1 MNISSGTLHAIILLF
16 LLSGI
21 SPFLQSYRNIL
32 VNQHLVTSEYITA
45 ANQPINANMFAKENK
60 VLIIGI
66 DGCRPD
72 ALLKANTVF
81 IDKLIENGAYS
92 FKARTDEIS
101 SSGTCWTGML
111 TGVWHNKHNVISNE
125 YKNPNMDEYPHF
137 FHRVKL
143 AKPGL
148 STYSIAH
155 WAPVHKILQD
165 GDADVIKSF
174 QSDDSVTVAA
184 TKYLSEA
191 DVDIMFIHFD
201 EVDHAGHTYGY
212 GPEYEEYL
220 KAIENADQRV
230 GQLISALESRQNYE
244 NENWLIMISTDHGGS
259 ETGHGKNI
267 PEHTTIFYIVSGK
280 DAIKGEIKKQVF
292 VIDVT
297 VTALTHLQIDIEPS
311 WNLDGQVSGLPES

>member
-1 MNISSGTLHAIILLF
+1 MNIPSGILHTILFLV
-16 LLSGI
+16 LLSGL
-21 SPFLQSYRNIL
+21 SPLLQSYHNLL
-32 VNQHLVTSEYITA
+32 VNRHPITNEYVNA
-45 ANQPINANMFAKENK
+45 FNQPNNANMFTKENK

-72 ALLKANTVF
+72 ALLKANTVN

-92 FKARTDEIS
+92 FKAKTDEIS
-101 SSGTCWTGML
+101 SSGICWTGML

-148 STYSIAH
+148 NIYSIVN
-155 WAPVHKILQD
+155 WTPLHKILQD
-165 GDADVIKSF
+165 GDADVIKSL
-174 QSDDSVTVAA
+174 QSDDSVTNAA

-191 DVDIMFIHFD
+191 DVDIMFIHLD

-220 KAIENADQRV
+220 KAIEIADQRV
-230 GQLISALESRQNYE
+230 GQLISALEGRQNYE

-259 ETGHGKNI
+259 EKGHGKNI
-267 PEHTTIFYIVSGK
+267 PEHTTIFYIVAGK
-280 DAIKGEIKKQVF
+280 DTVKGEIKKTG
-292 VIDVT
+292 IY
-297 VTALTHLQIDIEPS
+297 
-311 WNLDGQVSGLPES
+311 N